1 MAGSVPDR
9 SPATQ
14 VNSGLSSGPS
24 YPQVAWWCTRR
35 ALSLGL
41 DFPMGLLELGPISSL
56 DSDGDAARMLAG

>member
-14 VNSGLSSGPS
+14 VNSGPS

-41 DFPMGLLELGPISSL
+41 DFPMRLLELGPISSL